1 MSLFQPS
8 WLGGQ
13 ASTLFRQ
20 HHGDLIDGATWT
32 LPIDHLSA
40 ADRDHFR
47 TVWTQS
53 AHQEWC
59 AAGAFIALQQAL
71 LLARAPVDLIGAS
84 GRFVADEMLHV
95 ELACR
100 MAMAYGGG
108 APLEVDP
115 TAITPET
122 AEQDPLLRCAELA
135 LRVSCVGESFSLPLI
150 VEELTSATDPLSRRV
165 LRRIARDEA
174 GHGRFGWWVL
184 DWVLEHG
191 VSAADRAR
199 LAAVADDAID
209 ALRPALEADVQHHQR
224 YDAILADRIAGPL
237 AARGLPLQR
246 RSWSIARD
254 RGWVPVED
262 K

>member
-1 MSLFQPS
+1 MSLFQPT

-13 ASTLFRQ
+13 ATTLFRQ
-20 HHGDLIDGATWT
+20 HHGGLLDGVTWT

-40 ADRDHFR
+40 TDRDHFR

-71 LLARAPVDLIGAS
+71 LLAGAPVDLIGAS

-108 APLEVDP
+108 APLEIDS
-115 TAITPET
+115 TAITPHT
-122 AEQDPLLRCAELA
+122 AEEDPLLRCAELA

-150 VEELTSATDPLSRRV
+150 VDELTSATDPLSRRV
-165 LRRIARDEA
+165 LRRIAKDEA

-184 DWVLEHG
+184 DWALERG
-191 VSAADRAR
+191 LSADERIR

-209 ALRPALEADVQHHQR
+209 ALRPALQGDVTHHHR
-224 YDAILADRIAGPL
+224 YNAILTDRIAGPL
-237 AARGLPLQR
+237 AARGLPLHQ
-246 RSWSIARD
+246 RSWSM
-254 RGWVPVED
+254 G
-262 K
+262 